1 MNKIFILFACLYL
14 SACDLDLGSSYD
26 PTTRT
31 MYVDYYRE
39 ACSETSNLL
48 CLRIRLD
55 TDDAFEVSEISM
67 SGFDDLKWGSRYQVQ
82 VEAERDSDGDDTH
95 YSFESIDST
104 TIIDA
109 GSNEFVLT
117 LNMSSQI
124 LLDNQNNSWI
134 IGTEKIFSCSDA
146 DCTLLSN
153 SYRDN
158 DKIQLSFTAE
168 SDELTLKAVK
178 CQSSDTDFSSVCEGI
193 NDAVFDI
200 AHYRSD
206 CGVSEPRLCFVYKE
220 DADGSTDWNILPFEI
235 AGFTAQ
241 WGKQYQID
249 VEVTIKAK
257 DLKSVELVKNDE
269 PPSDETNESFNMIM
283 RTGASGLEES
293 NNDVINYDGI
303 EFNCSR
309 YNKCNDIDDAIEKA
323 SSSQERFL
331 ILQAFVETSGEVPV
345 ILIEDLLCDAGSNE
359 FKTECVSEY
368 DDVYWNE

>member
-1 MNKIFILFACLYL
+1 MNKIFILLTCLCL

-31 MYVDYYRE
+31 MYIDYYQE

-55 TDDAFEVSEISM
+55 TDDAFEVSEVPM
-67 SGFDDLKWGSRYQVQ
+67 SGFENLKWGSRYKVQ

-104 TIIDA
+104 DVIDA
-109 GSNEFVLT
+109 SSNEFVLT
-117 LNMSSQI
+117 FNMASEI

-134 IGTEKIFSCSDA
+134 VGTEKIFSCSDA

-168 SDELTLKAVK
+168 NDELTLLAVK
-178 CQSSDTDFSSVCEGI
+178 CQSSDTDFSSKCEGV

-206 CGVSEPRLCFVYKE
+206 CGLSEPRLCFVYKE
-220 DADGSTDWNILPFEI
+220 KTDASTEWNILPFGI

-241 WGKQYQID
+241 WGKEYQID
-249 VEVTIKAK
+249 VKVTIKAK
-257 DLKSVELVKNDE
+257 ALKSVEFVKERESADR
-269 PPSDETNESFNMIM
+269 TNESFNMIM

-293 NNDVINYDGI
+293 NNDVISYDGI

-309 YNKCNDIDDAIEKA
+309 YNKCSDIDDAVEQA

-345 ILIEDLLCDAGSNE
+345 ILIKDLLCDEASDK
-359 FKTECVSEY
+359 FKAECVSKH